1 MPSVVL
7 ITNDSTHGRRV
18 LQTLWQRGIVLD
30 EVLYLAGR
38 LGLPAA
44 KGRGLAGRVVRWPV
58 SVGRTLMRM
67 AEFRRERR
75 DKYAMRC
82 ARVTEAGGMNGL
94 RLLRRLRELQPDWII
109 LGGGG
114 ILGPEVI
121 RTARMGVLN
130 VHPALLPWARG
141 CGVVGASLEHGVALG
156 ATLHYVDPGIDTGAI
171 IERRLLSVRPDDTR
185 LGALELAAME
195 LSAEMMADAVE
206 AIVRRGEVPAGTAQ
220 AGRYPLFRW
229 PDAAGQA
236 RQGAVAAT
244 GRAHQLYEA
253 WRPLCVDPERGI
265 LPPHLSSPLP
275 SLTLQPVAPPPAE
288 SNPARTPV

>member
-7 ITNDSTHGRRV
+7 ITNDRTHGRRV

-44 KGRGLAGRVVRWPV
+44 RGRGLAGRVVRWPYTV
-58 SVGRTLMRM
+58 ARTMMRTVH
-67 AEFRRERR
+67 FRRERR
-75 DKYAMRC
+75 AKYAMRC
-82 ARVTEAGGMNGL
+82 ARVTEVGGMNGS

-114 ILGPEVI
+114 ILRPEVI
-121 RTARMGVLN
+121 QTARMGVLN

-141 CGVVGASLEHGVALG
+141 CGVVGASLEHGVAVG
-156 ATLHYVDPGIDTGAI
+156 ATIHYVDAGIDTGAV
-171 IERRLLSVRPDDTR
+171 IERRLLSVRPDGTH
-185 LGALELAAME
+185 LGALELAVME

-229 PDAAGQA
+229 LDAAGQA
-236 RQGAVAAT
+236 RQSAVAAS

-253 WRPLCVDPERGI
+253 WRPLCVDQERGT
-265 LPPHLSSPLP
+265 LPPHVSTAPP
-275 SLTLQPVAPPPAE
+275 SLTLQPIVSPPAV
-288 SNPARTPV
+288 SNPARNPV

>member
-18 LQTLWQRGIVLD
+18 LQTVWQRGIVLD

-44 KGRGLAGRVVRWPV
+44 RRGGLAGRVVRWPW
-58 SVGRTLMRM
+58 SVARTLVRTVH
-67 AEFRRERR
+67 FRRERR
-75 DKYAMRC
+75 ARYAMRC
-82 ARVTEAGGMNGL
+82 ARITEVGGMNGS

-141 CGVVGASLEHGVALG
+141 CGVVGASLEHGVAVG
-156 ATLHYVDPGIDTGAI
+156 ATLHYVDPGIDTGAV
-171 IERRLLSVRPDDTR
+171 IERRLLPVRPDDTD
-185 LGALELAAME
+185 LAALELAAME
-195 LSAEMMADAVE
+195 LSAEMVADAVE
-206 AIVRRGEVPAGTAQ
+206 AIVRRGEVPAGTTQ

-236 RQGAVAAT
+236 RQSAVAAT
-244 GRAHQLYEA
+244 GRAHQLYDA

-265 LPPHLSSPLP
+265 LPPHVSPAPP
-275 SLTLQPVAPPPAE
+275 SLTLQLVASLPAV

>member
-1 MPSVVL
+1 MHTVVL

-18 LQTLWQRGIVLD
+18 LQTLWERGIVLD

-44 KGRGLAGRVVRWPV
+44 RGAGLAGRMLRWPY
-58 SVGRTLMRM
+58 SVARTLMRTVY
-67 AEFRRERR
+67 FRRERR
-75 DKYAMRC
+75 PKYALRC
-82 ARVTEAGGMNGL
+82 ARVTQVGGMNGP

-114 ILGPEVI
+114 ILRPEVI
-121 RTARMGVLN
+121 RTARVGVLN
-130 VHPALLPWARG
+130 VHPALLPWVRG
-141 CGVVGASLEHGVALG
+141 CGVVGASLEHGVAVG

-171 IERRLLSVRPDDTR
+171 IERRLLSIRPDDTL
-185 LGALELAAME
+185 LGTLELAAME

-229 PDAAGQA
+229 LDAAGQA
-236 RQGAVAAT
+236 RQSAVAAT

-253 WRPLCVDPERGI
+253 WRPLCVDPARGI
-265 LPPHLSSPLP
+265 LPPHVSSAPP
-275 SLTLQPVAPPPAE
+275 SLTLQPVVSPAAV
-288 SNPARTPV
+288 SNRARTPV

>member
-44 KGRGLAGRVVRWPV
+44 RRGGLAGRVVRWPW
-58 SVGRTLMRM
+58 SVARTLVRTVH
-67 AEFRRERR
+67 FRRERR
-75 DKYAMRC
+75 ARYAMRC
-82 ARVTEAGGMNGL
+82 ARVTEVGGMNGS
-94 RLLRRLRELQPDWII
+94 RLLRRLRELHPDWII

-114 ILGPEVI
+114 ILRPEVI

-141 CGVVGASLEHGVALG
+141 CGVVGASLEHGVAVG
-156 ATLHYVDPGIDTGAI
+156 ATLHYVDPGIDTGAV
-171 IERRLLSVRPDDTR
+171 IERRLLPVRPDDTD
-185 LGALELAAME
+185 LAALELAAME

-206 AIVRRGEVPAGTAQ
+206 AIVRRGEVPAGTTQ

-236 RQGAVAAT
+236 RQSAVAAT
-244 GRAHQLYEA
+244 GRAHHLYEA

-265 LPPHLSSPLP
+265 LPPDVSPAPP
-275 SLTLQPVAPPPAE
+275 SLTLQPVASPPAV
-288 SNPARTPV
+288 SNPARSPV